1 MAQHLRTIRFE
12 ETVMEREEFPFS
24 VPAIRQLT
32 ELTFK
37 TPITLLVG
45 ENGTGKSTLIEA
57 LAVACDSVAAA
68 GEPLSKDPSLAAA
81 RLLADQMR
89 LVWNKRTSRGF
100 FLRAEDFFRYVRRV
114 QREAAELNDLEKDF
128 DSRFTGYGRMLA
140 TGLAKG
146 QHHALTSRYGGD
158 LDAYSHG
165 ESFITFFKARLVP
178 RGLYILDEP
187 EAALSPQRQ
196 LTFLAMVK
204 DMVESECQFIL
215 ATHSPVLMALP
226 GATILSLD
234 ELPPRPVEFDE
245 LEHVRFLRDFL
256 ASPERFLRHL

>member
-1 MAQHLRTIRFE
+1 MTEHLRALRFE
-12 ETVMEREEFPFS
+12 ESVQEREEFPFS
-24 VPAIRQLT
+24 VPAIKQLK
-32 ELTFK
+32 ELTFNS
-37 TPITLLVG
+37 PITLLVG
-45 ENGTGKSTLIEA
+45 ENGTGKSTLVEA

-68 GEPLSKDPSLAAA
+68 GEPLRKDPSLAAA
-81 RLLADQMR
+81 RTLADKMR

-114 QREAAELNDLEKDF
+114 QQEAAELDDLEKDF
-128 DSRFTGYGRMLA
+128 GSRFKGYGRMLA
-140 TGLAKG
+140 TGMAKG
-146 QHHALTSRYGGD
+146 QYRALTSRYGGD

-178 RGLYILDEP
+178 KGLYILDEP

-196 LTFLAMVK
+196 LTFLSMVK
-204 DMVESECQFIL
+204 DMVEEDCQFIL

-226 GATILSLD
+226 GATILCLD
-234 ELPPRPVEFDE
+234 ETPPRAVEFDD

-256 ASPERFLRHL
+256 AAPERFLRHL

>member
-1 MAQHLRTIRFE
+1 MRLE
-12 ETVMEREEFPFS
+12 ESRLQRDDFPFT
-24 VPAIRQLT
+24 VPAIQQMN
-32 ELTFK
+32 ELEFT

-45 ENGTGKSTLIEA
+45 ENGTGKSTLVEA
-57 LAVACDSVAAA
+57 LAVACDSIAAA
-68 GEPLSKDPSLAAA
+68 GEPLSKDPSLVAA
-81 RLLADQMR
+81 RTLADKMR
-89 LVWNKRTSRGF
+89 LVWNRRTSRGF

-114 QREAAELNDLEKDF
+114 QQEAAELNDMAKDF
-128 DSRFTGYGRMLA
+128 GDRFSGYGRMLA

-178 RGLYILDEP
+178 KGLYILDEP

-196 LTFLAMVK
+196 LTFLAMIK
-204 DMVESECQFIL
+204 DMVEEDCQFIL

-226 GATILSLD
+226 GATIISLD
-234 ELPPRPVEFDE
+234 EQPPKAVEYDD

-256 ASPERFLRHL
+256 AAPERFLRHL